1 MWTVPLLR
9 LETVS
14 RPRVGVAQ
22 IRQLARLCTILRW
35 PGLLFGAIAGI
46 VVPPPATILLVLLI
60 VWVAIYNSWGITM
73 IPRAS
78 DGSIL
83 RIGRGLTLLDCVS
96 YFWLL
101 AIFPVVPPAV
111 YAAFI
116 LLIVCLVAYDGAEGA
131 MLALAIFVIGMI
143 TLQGVRVSF
152 YHQAF
157 NGTDVLLW
165 SLIIAFAAAAIAA
178 FDRILVGSLNAPA
191 STAGAVPAKAPEG
204 TGDRLVSVTSGDRLA
219 PAGNGDRT
227 VHLSPREQEVLRL
240 VSEGYSNG
248 MIANRLHLSENTVKT
263 HMENLLTRL
272 NARNRAE
279 AVAAA
284 SRQNLI

>member
-9 LETVS
+9 LETVA

-46 VVPPPATILLVLLI
+46 VVPPPATVLLVLLI
-60 VWVAIYNSWGITM
+60 VWVAVYNSWGINM

-83 RIGRGLTLLDCVS
+83 RIGRGLTLLDCLS

-131 MLALAIFVIGMI
+131 MLSLAIFVIGMI
-143 TLQGVRVSF
+143 GLQAVRVTF
-152 YHQAF
+152 YHLAF
-157 NGTDVLLW
+157 NGTDVL
-165 SLIIAFAAAAIAA
+165 
-178 FDRILVGSLNAPA
+178 
-191 STAGAVPAKAPEG
+191 
-204 TGDRLVSVTSGDRLA
+204 
-219 PAGNGDRT
+219 
-227 VHLSPREQEVLRL
+227 
-240 VSEGYSNG
+240 
-248 MIANRLHLSENTVKT
+248 HLSENTIKT
-263 HMENLLTRL
+263 HVENLLTRL

-279 AVAAA
+279 AVATA

>member
-1 MWTVPLLR
+1 MWTVPLPGLSA
-9 LETVS
+9 VN
-14 RPRVGVAQ
+14 RPRVGATQV
-22 IRQLARLCTILRW
+22 RQLARLGTILRW

-46 VVPPPATILLVLLI
+46 VVPPRASILLVLLLL
-60 VWVAIYNSWGITM
+60 WVAIYNGWAITTLT
-73 IPRAS
+73 RVS
-78 DGSIL
+78 DAAIL
-83 RIGRGLTLLDCVS
+83 RVGRGLTLLDCLS

-101 AIFPVVPPAV
+101 AIFPVIPPAV

-131 MLALAIFVIGMI
+131 MLSLAIFVVGII
-143 TLQGVRVSF
+143 TLQGVRVSL

-157 NGTDVLLW
+157 SGTDVLLW

-178 FDRILVGSLNAPA
+178 FDRILVAPMVVAEPAGARATTTTPA
-191 STAGAVPAKAPEG
+191 S
-204 TGDRLVSVTSGDRLA
+204 
-219 PAGNGDRT
+219 NGDRS

-240 VSEGYSNG
+240 VSEGCSNS
-248 MIANRLHLSENTVKT
+248 MIASRLHLSENTIKT
-263 HMENLLTRL
+263 YVESLLTRL

>member
-83 RIGRGLTLLDCVS
+83 RIGRGLTVLDCVGF
-96 YFWLL
+96 FWLL
-101 AIFPVVPPAV
+101 AIF
-111 YAAFI
+111 
-116 LLIVCLVAYDGAEGA
+116 
-131 MLALAIFVIGMI
+131 LAGMI

-165 SLIIAFAAAAIAA
+165 TLIIAFAAAAIAA
-178 FDRILVGSLNAPA
+178 FDRIL
-191 STAGAVPAKAPEG
+191 
-204 TGDRLVSVTSGDRLA
+204 
-219 PAGNGDRT
+219 
-227 VHLSPREQEVLRL
+227 
-240 VSEGYSNG
+240 
-248 MIANRLHLSENTVKT
+248 
-263 HMENLLTRL
+263 
-272 NARNRAE
+272 
-279 AVAAA
+279 
-284 SRQNLI
+284 

>member
-60 VWVAIYNSWGITM
+60 VWVAVYNGWGITT

-78 DGSIL
+78 DASIL
-83 RIGRGLTLLDCVS
+83 RIGRGLTLLDCLS

-116 LLIVCLVAYDGAEGA
+116 LLIVCLVAYDAAEGA

-143 TLQGVRVSF
+143 ALQAVRVTF

-178 FDRILVGSLNAPA
+178 FDRILVGPLAAPT
-191 STAGAVPAKAPEG
+191 SSDEPVPATAP
-204 TGDRLVSVTSGDRLA
+204 TGNGDRLA
-219 PAGNGDRT
+219 HAGNGDRA

-240 VSEGYSNG
+240 VSEGYSNA

-263 HMENLLTRL
+263 YVESLLTRL

>member
-1 MWTVPLLR
+1 MWTVPLLG

-60 VWVAIYNSWGITM
+60 VWVAVYNSWGITT

-131 MLALAIFVIGMI
+131 MLSLAIFVIGMI
-143 TLQGVRVSF
+143 ALQAVRVSF

-157 NGTDVLLW
+157 NGPDVLLW

-178 FDRILVGSLNAPA
+178 FDRILVGSLNPPA
-191 STAGAVPAKAPEG
+191 SSADAVPASAPG
-204 TGDRLVSVTSGDRLA
+204 GNGDALAGVGSGDRLA
-219 PAGNGDRT
+219 PAGNGDHA

-263 HMENLLTRL
+263 YVENLLTRL
-272 NARNRAE
+272 HARNRAE

-284 SRQNLI
+284 SRQNLL